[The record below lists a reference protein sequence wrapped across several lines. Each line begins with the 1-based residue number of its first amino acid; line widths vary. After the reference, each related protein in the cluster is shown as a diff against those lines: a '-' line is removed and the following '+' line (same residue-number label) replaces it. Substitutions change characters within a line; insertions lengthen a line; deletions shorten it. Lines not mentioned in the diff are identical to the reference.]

1 MLLQKS
7 IPSLRLFAQLEEL
20 RLPFAHELDL
30 GFVVPWCGNVYMDDP
45 TLSDRVAAAGRGYE
59 KMVVEMVCKGLPTV
73 KTLRFIGYDDGDGH
87 HYDLTNEVSETP
99 LQSAITTIHR
109 NAPHGENHAT
119 TKKFVT
125 RTLLDFWRTIFDWCI
140 SLFCDF
146 S

>member
-20 RLPFAHELDL
+20 RLPFTNELDL
-30 GFVVPWCGNVYMDDP
+30 GFDAPWCGNVYMDDP

-99 LQSAITTIHR
+99 LQPAITTIQECTAWR
-109 NAPHGENHAT
+109 KSCNGQEDCYKNI
-119 TKKFVT
+119 T
-125 RTLLDFWRTIFDWCI
+125 RFLADDF
-140 SLFCDF
+140 
-146 S
+146 